1 MAHITLTN
9 EQLPGIIGLMH
20 YRPETAA
27 PLNQLA
33 EILLRGPS
41 TLTPGEREIIASSVS
56 WWNDCHFC
64 HTTHGAAAAAHH
76 GGDLNLID
84 EIKAGLPESNLSS
97 KMRAL
102 LAIAHH
108 VQQSGKMVTDE
119 DIAAGRNAGATDV
132 EIHDTVLI
140 AATFCMFNRYVD
152 GLGTW
157 SPQPKEAYKEVVEM
171 LAFKGYLDA
180 IPA

>member
-64 HTTHGAAAAAHH
+64 HTTHGAAAAASH
-76 GGDLNLID
+76 GDRHCC
-84 EIKAGLPESNLSS
+84 SV
-97 KMRAL
+97 R
-102 LAIAHH
+102 
-108 VQQSGKMVTDE
+108 
-119 DIAAGRNAGATDV
+119 
-132 EIHDTVLI
+132 
-140 AATFCMFNRYVD
+140 
-152 GLGTW
+152 
-157 SPQPKEAYKEVVEM
+157 
-171 LAFKGYLDA
+171 
-180 IPA
+180 